1 MPPNA
6 LTEHH
11 ALQPEGLQAQKA
23 SAQKR
28 RRLSYSQTPVTPAKS
43 DMKAEADLEGP
54 YVELY
59 DSTDET
65 AADLQ
70 QLLQPE
76 MEAQVTQ
83 TSQVKSHYHI

>member
-1 MPPNA
+1 
-6 LTEHH
+6 
-11 ALQPEGLQAQKA
+11 
-23 SAQKR
+23 
-28 RRLSYSQTPVTPAKS
+28 
-43 DMKAEADLEGP
+43 MKAEADLEGP
-54 YVELY
+54 CVELY

-83 TSQVKSHYHI
+83 VTSQVKAIATFS